1 MLPPPRRPLP
11 FLVAQTFECG
21 ARQSQTMHSR
31 IVSLGTRW
39 FVISRIRACVYMHVG
54 VPLSGNIG
62 VTPAPGSLLQDLAVG
77 TNQVALFVAVAA
89 GGHPVFEQRPTCGQ
103 GAGDFRP
110 RRWYVVCAKFSQCC
124 ASTHLSTM
132 SARYQQLTCL
142 AEHPRARLRT

>member
-89 GGHPVFEQRPTCGQ
+89 GGHPVFEQRRSCGQ

-110 RRWYVVCAKFSQCC
+110 RR
-124 ASTHLSTM
+124 
-132 SARYQQLTCL
+132 
-142 AEHPRARLRT
+142 